1 MITSINEF
9 RKKINEMAL
18 KDMSKSK
25 SILKQY
31 FLKLDSMPLYKD
43 KGWSRDSGHFT
54 TWLYK
59 NIEFT
64 LEGDQ
69 YYFAIFAHPIDQ
81 GAKLKS
87 VGIKPQDFTLEEVQQ
102 QVVTFFNQF
111 QTLNEENA
119 VQQQVTNTVLN
130 SDKTTQLT
138 GYENDMGYYNSNK
151 GKLLLLSQK
160 AVDEKTEQ
168 EANKIINGN
177 IYLGIA
183 WKMYKME
190 TALKGD
196 EDKLGSNEIS
206 QPEKAQIQTNVNTNK
221 QELNKVKK
229 ELDDKIRLDLGQIKK
244 M

>member
-9 RKKINEMAL
+9 RKKI
-18 KDMSKSK
+18 
-25 SILKQY
+25 
-31 FLKLDSMPLYKD
+31 
-43 KGWSRDSGHFT
+43 
-54 TWLYK
+54 
-59 NIEFT
+59 
-64 LEGDQ
+64 
-69 YYFAIFAHPIDQ
+69 
-81 GAKLKS
+81 
-87 VGIKPQDFTLEEVQQ
+87 
-102 QVVTFFNQF
+102 
-111 QTLNEENA
+111 NEENA

-130 SDKTTQLT
+130 SDKTTHLT
-138 GYENDMGYYNSNK
+138 GYENDMGYYNGNK

-160 AVDEKTEQ
+160 AVDDNTEQ

-183 WKMYKME
+183 WKLYKME

-221 QELNKVKK
+221 QELTKLKK